1 MRHGNYRGRH
11 LNTAPLSIRI
21 RKKGGSG
28 RAGKHH
34 FLSDLLLVFAGA
46 LLGAALR
53 VAVTH
58 FCDLVQYSFYGWDWT
73 YLFINVVGAFAFGL
87 LVSLFKVRF
96 PSKEKKWYV
105 FVSES
110 AAASFTAFD
119 LVFSQISLLF
129 LRPNIVVLIFYV
141 AVNFAACVVFSSLG
155 VFLGSGKKP
164 AGIKRSGSRHEL
176 SSERGKTRLPGAR
189 HGY

>member
-1 MRHGNYRGRH
+1 M
-11 LNTAPLSIRI
+11 
-21 RKKGGSG
+21 
-28 RAGKHH
+28 
-34 FLSDLLLVFAGA
+34 VFIGA

-53 VAVTH
+53 VVVIS
-58 FCDLVQYSFYGWDWT
+58 FCDLAQYSFYGWDWT
-73 YLFINVVGAFAFGL
+73 YLFINVIGAFAFGL

-119 LVFSQISLLF
+119 LVFSQIALLY
-129 LRPNIVVLIFYV
+129 LQPNIVVLIFYV
-141 AVNFAACVVFSSLG
+141 AVNFAACIVFSSLG
-155 VFLGSGKKP
+155 VFLGAGKK
-164 AGIKRSGSRHEL
+164 AERRKGSRSRHEL
-176 SSERGKTRLPGAR
+176 SLEQGKTRLHGAR

>member
-1 MRHGNYRGRH
+1 MRHGNYQGRH
-11 LNTAPLSIRI
+11 LKTAPPSTYTQ
-21 RKKGGSG
+21 KKGGSG
-28 RAGKHH
+28 RSGKHH

-73 YLFINVVGAFAFGL
+73 YLFINVIGAFAFGL

-141 AVNFAACVVFSSLG
+141 AVNFAACIVFSSLG
-155 VFLGSGKKP
+155 VFLGSGKK
-164 AGIKRSGSRHEL
+164 AARIKRSGSRHEL
-176 SSERGKTRLPGAR
+176 SLERGKTRLPGPR